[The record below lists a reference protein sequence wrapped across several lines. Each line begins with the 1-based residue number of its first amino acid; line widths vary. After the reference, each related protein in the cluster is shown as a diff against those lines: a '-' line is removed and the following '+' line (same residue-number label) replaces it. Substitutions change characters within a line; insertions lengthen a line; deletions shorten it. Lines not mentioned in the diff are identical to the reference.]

1 MTGSDGQGDDSKAAP
16 GGAPA
21 KDSPPDSSQGSAG
34 ASPGGTE
41 APAPEAPALA
51 IIEAFGG
58 IRPMA
63 KTLGLAV
70 STVQGWKERSAIPAN
85 RHDQI
90 RAAAR
95 QNNIDIDAEALRNSA
110 GDGAPS
116 QPQTIEG
123 QVIAGES
130 VSKGQDRSAEKAAA
144 PGNPPEGKA
153 AENKAAEKRSES
165 SAEAPK
171 TSAASAAA
179 AGARRAEAKS
189 ERRDSSAPARAGG
202 TFLPGL
208 VAGVVLAVVIA
219 AGTVYTRP
227 YWGPQ
232 VDGGAPG
239 GDAVTERLA
248 ALDAQL
254 ADLQARMPAD
264 SSAEISSLSERLST
278 LESAVSQG
286 AGQDPD
292 TRAALESLSAQQA
305 RITDRIAA
313 LEQDLTSLRGAAG
326 QPSAEVTERLSN
338 AAARLDEMLA
348 EQSDLAQRL
357 AEAESNLTAVEA
369 QRDAAPGSRETLLLL
384 AALQLRDALQGSGPY
399 AQPLGMLK
407 NLAEDDPALAGV
419 IEPLERRAS
428 AGLPGLAELQARFP
442 DVARRIAAIEI
453 GQEGDGWTSGVLRR
467 LSEAVNLR
475 PVGNVEGDAATAV
488 AARAEVK
495 LNDGD
500 LAGAVAEV
508 NTLDGAA
515 AEAAASW
522 LSDAE
527 ARLAAERAVSELG
540 ALVSQRFAAM
550 ADGYRP

>member
-1 MTGSDGQGDDSKAAP
+1 MTESDGQGNDSKAAP
-16 GGAPA
+16 GGAPGQA
-21 KDSPPDSSQGSAG
+21 DLQGAE
-34 ASPGGTE
+34 APAPE

-95 QNNIDIDAEALRNSA
+95 QNGIAIDAEMLRNSA

-130 VSKGQDRSAEKAAA
+130 VNKGQDRGAEKATA
-144 PGNPPEGKA
+144 PEDKA
-153 AENKAAEKRSES
+153 PQDRATQDKAPQDRAPENKAAEKRAGPSG
-165 SAEAPK
+165 AAPK

-179 AGARRAEAKS
+179 ARDPGGAG
-189 ERRDSSAPARAGG
+189 SARTPAGG
-202 TFLPGL
+202 RSILPGL
-208 VAGVVLAVVIA
+208 VAGVVLAVAVA
-219 AGTVYTRP
+219 VGTVYTRP
-227 YWGPQ
+227 YWAPL
-232 VDGGAPG
+232 VDGAAPG
-239 GDAVTERLA
+239 SDAVSERLA
-248 ALDAQL
+248 ALDSRL
-254 ADLQARMPAD
+254 ADLQASLPAD
-264 SSAEISSLSERLST
+264 SSPQISSLSERLST
-278 LESAVSQG
+278 LESALSQG

-305 RITDRIAA
+305 RMTDRIAA
-313 LEQDLTSLRGAAG
+313 LEQDVTSLRGVAG
-326 QPSAEVTERLSN
+326 QPSAEVTERLSS
-338 AAARLDEMLA
+338 AAARLDDLLA
-348 EQSDLAQRL
+348 TQSDLAQRL
-357 AEAESNLTAVEA
+357 AEAESDLNAAEA

-399 AQPLGMLK
+399 AEPLGMLK
-407 NLAEDDPALAGV
+407 NLAAEDPALAGV
-419 IEPLERRAS
+419 IGPLERRAS
-428 AGLPGLAELQARFP
+428 AGLPGLAGLQAHFP
-442 DVARRIAAIEI
+442 EVARRIAAIEV
-453 GQEGDGWTSGVLRR
+453 GQEGEGWSSGVLRR

-475 PVGNVEGDAATAV
+475 PVGNVEGDAPTAI

-500 LAGAVAEV
+500 LAGAVAEL
-508 NTLDGAA
+508 NALDGAA

-527 ARLAAERAVSELG
+527 ARLAATRAVSELG
-540 ALVSQRFAAM
+540 VLVSQRFATM
-550 ADGYRP
+550 SGG

>member
-1 MTGSDGQGDDSKAAP
+1 MTQSDGQGDDSKAAP
-16 GGAPA
+16 GGGPA
-21 KDSPPDSSQGSAG
+21 KDSPPGSSGGAPQGAG
-34 ASPGGTE
+34 EST
-41 APAPEAPALA
+41 EAPALA
-51 IIEAFGG
+51 VIEAFGG

-95 QNNIDIDAEALRNSA
+95 QNNIDIDAEVLRNSA
-110 GDGAPS
+110 GDGAAS

-130 VSKGQDRSAEKAAA
+130 VNKDQDRGADKAAA
-144 PGNPPEGKA
+144 PAKSAENKMG
-153 AENKAAEKRSES
+153 ENKAAERKAEAS
-165 SAEAPK
+165 SEAPK

-179 AGARRAEAKS
+179 ARKAGSASAAPRP
-189 ERRDSSAPARAGG
+189 SSSSRGG
-202 TFLPGL
+202 SFMPGL
-208 VAGVVLAVVIA
+208 VAGVVLAVAVA

-227 YWGPQ
+227 YWGPL
-232 VDGGAPG
+232 VDGAAPG
-239 GDAVTERLA
+239 NDAVTAQLSALDTRLA
-248 ALDAQL
+248 E
-254 ADLQARMPAD
+254 LQAAMPAD
-264 SSAEISSLSERLST
+264 SAPQISSLGERLST

-292 TRAALESLSAQQA
+292 TGAALESLSAQQA
-305 RITDRIAA
+305 RMTDRIAA
-313 LEQDLTSLRGAAG
+313 LEQDVTSLRGVAG
-326 QPSAEVTERLSN
+326 QPSAEVTERLSS

-357 AEAESNLTAVEA
+357 AAAESDLNAVES

-399 AQPLGMLK
+399 AEPLGMLK
-407 NLAEDDPALAGV
+407 NLAAEDPALAGV

-428 AGLPGLAELQARFP
+428 AGLPSLAGLQARFP
-442 DVARRIAAIEI
+442 EVARRIAAIQV
-453 GQEGDGWTSGVLRR
+453 GQEGEGWTAGVLRR

-475 PVGNVEGDAATAV
+475 PVGNVEGGAPTAV

-500 LAGAVAEV
+500 LAGAVAEL
-508 NTLDGAA
+508 NALDGAA

-527 ARLAAERAVSELG
+527 ARLAANRAVSDLG
-540 ALVSQRFAAM
+540 ALVSQRFANM
-550 ADGYRP
+550 SGG